1 MTYKLILN
9 KIEIIFE
16 IIKDMY
22 DLDYVLSS
30 DPFLEYYIINFIS
43 NTVFIL
49 NKERLLLCLIQ
60 EFDKL
65 LFGKISED
73 VNNYK
78 FIEKNRIKVSQF
90 ANKINDYIKYKKII
104 INKKKL

>member
-22 DLDYVLSS
+22 NLDYVLSS

-43 NTVFIL
+43 NTIFY
-49 NKERLLLCLIQ
+49 KEKLLLCLIQ

-65 LFGKISED
+65 IFGKISED

-90 ANKINDYIKYKKII
+90 ANKIDSYIKYKKLFS
-104 INKKKL
+104 KKKL